1 MDKERE
7 FKIKITTAA
16 DTSGAKQTAAEFG
29 NLGAAQEEAAKKAE
43 KHGASLHAMHRI
55 FHSLNEVVP
64 GLGVALQAA
73 FSPIGAAISL
83 AVIALR
89 LFQEKMKET
98 NAEFQKLEEEAAK
111 PATNRMAAWREA
123 IVRAAEGM
131 NHLRQALADA
141 ARGQE
146 TIKETTEHTTAAF
159 HEQMQAAATLADA
172 VKENELA
179 GLEEMHAA
187 GLVSAEQYAQQ
198 RLEIEE
204 QYQAK
209 KRELQEREEMTE
221 ILVKKRALEQAQDAQ
236 QGLTSAAEAAEL
248 RKVSALEN
256 LGSLDRSG
264 IEERHKD
271 TQKKPTVEG
280 DHPYRCAL
288 NWRVGC

>member
-1 MDKERE
+1 MSVDRE
-7 FKIKITTAA
+7 YRIRITTAG
-16 DTSGAKQTAAEFG
+16 DPSGAQAVA
-29 NLGAAQEEAAKKAE
+29 GALDKTTGATQEATKATE
-43 KHGASLHAMHRI
+43 KHGAGLHALHRL

-83 AVIALR
+83 AVMGVQ

-131 NHLRQALADA
+131 NHLRQALADG

-159 HEQMQAAATLADA
+159 HEQMQAATTLADA

-198 RLEIEE
+198 RLAIEE
-204 QYQAK
+204 EYQAK
-209 KRELQEREEMTE
+209 KPERQEREGKTE
-221 ILVKKRALEQAQDAQ
+221 ILIKKQIGRAQ
-236 QGLTSAAEAAEL
+236 
-248 RKVSALEN
+248 
-256 LGSLDRSG
+256 
-264 IEERHKD
+264 
-271 TQKKPTVEG
+271 
-280 DHPYRCAL
+280 
-288 NWRVGC
+288 